1 MTGEDQEHFA
11 NYLELESYLEDLQA
25 ERAAHL
31 PTNLTPEQAQIYR
44 MATLFHST
52 SPEVSKASQPRPEFI
67 AALGERL
74 LSISQEQGAE
84 VSIQKN
90 TQEQRPVPVYQI
102 DQEQGKNPQATIQQ
116 PWQNPEASMPPEHL
130 RKARSVSR
138 RGLLAGGAAAA
149 ASLAVGIGA
158 GTMMNQPQPPQPPSY
173 KQEDLIPNGPTTWLL
188 VAPLVQLSTQAIKF
202 ATDAFVYYVRL
213 NDDDD
218 DDDKN
223 KDAPHDPVIAVL
235 AACTHMGCIVNWDS
249 KNQQFQCP
257 CHSGLFDEYG
267 QPAKDSP
274 MRYLKPLPRLKTK
287 IENGNVYVEIPAKPS
302 SPTNKPS

>member
-11 NYLELESYLEDLQA
+11 DYLELENYVEDLQA

-31 PTNLTPEQAQIYR
+31 PTNLTAEQARVYR

-74 LSISQEQGAE
+74 LSISQEQEAE
-84 VSIQKN
+84 VS
-90 TQEQRPVPVYQI
+90 TQEEAPIPVHQM
-102 DQEQGKNPQATIQQ
+102 DQEQSKNQQAAIQQ
-116 PWQNPEASMPPEHL
+116 PWQDPEASTPPEHL
-130 RKARSVSR
+130 RKTRSVSR

-158 GTMMNQPQPPQPPSY
+158 GTMMHQPQPPQPPSY
-173 KQEDLIPNGPTTWLL
+173 KQENLIPSGPTTWLL
-188 VAPLVQLSTQAIKF
+188 VAPLAQLSTQAVKF
-202 ATDAFVYYVRL
+202 ATDAFIYYVRL
-213 NDDDD
+213 NNDDDD

-223 KDAPHDPVIAVL
+223 KDVPHDPAIAVL
-235 AACTHMGCIVNWDS
+235 ATCTHMGCIVNWDG

-267 QPAKDSP
+267 QPAKESP
-274 MRYLKPLPRLKTK
+274 MRYLKPLPRLRTK
-287 IENGNVYVEIPAKPS
+287 IENGNVYIEVPANPS
-302 SPTNKPS
+302 SPTNKRN

>member
-11 NYLELESYLEDLQA
+11 DYLELENYVEDLRA

-31 PTNLTPEQAQIYR
+31 PTNLTPEQAQVYR
-44 MATLFHST
+44 MAALFHST

-74 LSISQEQGAE
+74 LSISQEQEAE
-84 VSIQKN
+84 VS
-90 TQEQRPVPVYQI
+90 TQEERPVPVHQM
-102 DQEQGKNPQATIQQ
+102 DQEQSENQQ
-116 PWQNPEASMPPEHL
+116 PTTQPPWQNPKASTPPEHF
-130 RKARSVSR
+130 RKARPVSR

-158 GTMMNQPQPPQPPSY
+158 GTMMDKPQPPQPPSY
-173 KQEDLIPNGPTTWLL
+173 KQENLIPSGPTTWLL
-188 VAPLVQLSTQAIKF
+188 VAPLAQLSTQAIKF
-202 ATDAFVYYVRL
+202 ATDAFIYYVRL
-213 NDDDD
+213 NNDDDD

-223 KDAPHDPVIAVL
+223 KDGPHDPVIAVL
-235 AACTHMGCIVNWDS
+235 ASCTHMGCIVNWDV

-274 MRYLKPLPRLKTK
+274 MRYLKPLPRLRTK
-287 IENGNVYVEIPAKPS
+287 IENGNVYIEIPASPS
-302 SPTNKPS
+302 PPTNKRS